1 MGTEIPLVEYDK
13 TTNTFKNQ
21 VENYIMAASILVD
34 LNNVKKAKSLLNKA
48 MNIINEANLNQYLPQ
63 VNDLYKFV

>member
-1 MGTEIPLVEYDK
+1 
-13 TTNTFKNQ
+13 
-21 VENYIMAASILVD
+21 MAASILVD

>member
-1 MGTEIPLVEYDK
+1 MEYDK